1 MQWNV
6 LNKLKKLKIWK
17 WNSTINEA
25 NKMSSNLDHSKT
37 ADDSKSLYEG
47 SMMDKPVR
55 KQRQPVPDTKDKLTL
70 WVTLMVSTTLCI
82 SVLAMVFAFM
92 LGLWAKEVD
101 NAEIFKMI
109 SPAFSTLIGGMIGFL
124 SGIKLMQ
131 NEDSKKDT
139 K

>member
-1 MQWNV
+1 
-6 LNKLKKLKIWK
+6 
-17 WNSTINEA
+17 
-25 NKMSSNLDHSKT
+25 
-37 ADDSKSLYEG
+37 
-47 SMMDKPVR
+47 MDKPVR
-55 KQRQPVPDTKDKLTL
+55 RPKQPIPDTKEKLTL
-70 WVTLMVSTTLCI
+70 YVTLMVSTTLCI
-82 SVLAMVFAFM
+82 SVLAMVAAFI

-131 NEDSKKDT
+131 NEDNKPKET

>member
-1 MQWNV
+1 MT
-6 LNKLKKLKIWK
+6 KKPI
-17 WNSTINEA
+17 
-25 NKMSSNLDHSKT
+25 
-37 ADDSKSLYEG
+37 
-47 SMMDKPVR
+47 
-55 KQRQPVPDTKDKLTL
+55 RQPRKPQLEVKDKLTL
-70 WVTLMVSTTLCI
+70 WVTLMVSATLCI
-82 SVLAMVFAFM
+82 SVLAMVIAFM

-131 NEDSKKDT
+131 NEDSKKDSGC

>member
-1 MQWNV
+1 MT
-6 LNKLKKLKIWK
+6 KKPIPR
-17 WNSTINEA
+17 TPR
-25 NKMSSNLDHSKT
+25 
-37 ADDSKSLYEG
+37 
-47 SMMDKPVR
+47 KPM
-55 KQRQPVPDTKDKLTL
+55 PDTKEKLTL

-82 SVLAMVFAFM
+82 SVLAMVVSFM

-131 NEDSKKDT
+131 NEDTKPKD

>member
-1 MQWNV
+1 MT
-6 LNKLKKLKIWK
+6 KKPPQ
-17 WNSTINEA
+17 
-25 NKMSSNLDHSKT
+25 H
-37 ADDSKSLYEG
+37 
-47 SMMDKPVR
+47 
-55 KQRQPVPDTKDKLTL
+55 VPDTKEKLTL
-70 WVTLMVSTTLCI
+70 YVTLMVSTTLCI
-82 SVLAMVFAFM
+82 SVLTMVFAFM

-131 NEDSKKDT
+131 NEDSKKEQ

>member
-1 MQWNV
+1 
-6 LNKLKKLKIWK
+6 
-17 WNSTINEA
+17 
-25 NKMSSNLDHSKT
+25 
-37 ADDSKSLYEG
+37 
-47 SMMDKPVR
+47 MDKPIR
-55 KQRQPVPDTKDKLTL
+55 RPKQPIPDTKEKLTL
-70 WVTLMVSTTLCI
+70 YVTLMVSTTLCI
-82 SVLAMVFAFM
+82 SVLAMVGAFI

-131 NEDSKKDT
+131 NEENKKEA

>member
-1 MQWNV
+1 MT
-6 LNKLKKLKIWK
+6 KKPPQ
-17 WNSTINEA
+17 
-25 NKMSSNLDHSKT
+25 H
-37 ADDSKSLYEG
+37 
-47 SMMDKPVR
+47 
-55 KQRQPVPDTKDKLTL
+55 VPDTKEKLTL
-70 WVTLMVSTTLCI
+70 YVTLMVSTTLCL
-82 SVLAMVFAFM
+82 SVLAMVIAFM

-131 NEDSKKDT
+131 NEDSKKDA

>member
-1 MQWNV
+1 MT
-6 LNKLKKLKIWK
+6 KKPI
-17 WNSTINEA
+17 
-25 NKMSSNLDHSKT
+25 
-37 ADDSKSLYEG
+37 
-47 SMMDKPVR
+47 
-55 KQRQPVPDTKDKLTL
+55 RQPRKPQMETKEKLTL

-82 SVLAMVFAFM
+82 AVLAMVAAFI

-131 NEDSKKDT
+131 NEDT
-139 K
+139 KPKEEK

>member
-1 MQWNV
+1 MT
-6 LNKLKKLKIWK
+6 KKPQEPI
-17 WNSTINEA
+17 
-25 NKMSSNLDHSKT
+25 
-37 ADDSKSLYEG
+37 
-47 SMMDKPVR
+47 R
-55 KQRQPVPDTKDKLTL
+55 DTKEKLTL
-70 WVTLMVSTTLCI
+70 YVTLMVSTTLCI
-82 SVLAMVFAFM
+82 SVLAMVTAFM

-131 NEDSKKDT
+131 NEDKPKE

>member
-1 MQWNV
+1 MT
-6 LNKLKKLKIWK
+6 KKPIP
-17 WNSTINEA
+17 
-25 NKMSSNLDHSKT
+25 
-37 ADDSKSLYEG
+37 
-47 SMMDKPVR
+47 KP
-55 KQRQPVPDTKDKLTL
+55 QMETKEKLTL
-70 WVTLMVSTTLCI
+70 WVTLMVSTTLCL
-82 SVLAMVFAFM
+82 SVLAMVTAFM

-131 NEDSKKDT
+131 NEDSKKEQ

>member
-1 MQWNV
+1 MMT
-6 LNKLKKLKIWK
+6 KKPPQ
-17 WNSTINEA
+17 
-25 NKMSSNLDHSKT
+25 H
-37 ADDSKSLYEG
+37 
-47 SMMDKPVR
+47 
-55 KQRQPVPDTKDKLTL
+55 VPDTKEKLTL
-70 WVTLMVSTTLCI
+70 YVTLMVSTTLCI
-82 SVLAMVFAFM
+82 SVLAMVIAFM

-131 NEDSKKDT
+131 NEDNKPKD